1 MIIAFGGI
9 VLQSVVNGF
18 GFLFI
23 AGYTATN
30 KLYGILEVVAI
41 SFGYAITTFVS
52 QNYGA
57 KKYQRMKS
65 GDFSSK
71 YFICFYFHCYYDRYS
86 ILW

>member
-57 KKYQRMKS
+57 KKYDRIKQAYKVS
-65 GDFSSK
+65 IIFVAVVTI
-71 YFICFYFHCYYDRYS
+71 ICTIVTDDY
-86 ILW
+86 